1 MVYAALGKESVT
13 KINIEELKVLIVD
26 DDRHMRMLI
35 RNVLFALGVK
45 DVDDANDGKSGLEKM
60 AEFSPNLVLCD
71 LKMKPMGG
79 LDFVRQVRNDPEN
92 PHRLV
97 PIIMVTAYADLD
109 AVAGARDTGV
119 NEFMAKPISAAALEK
134 RIRHVLEDPRA
145 FVESETF
152 SGPDRRRGKKASL
165 GGPERREKEPSFL
178 TPPKPPATGE

>member
-1 MVYAALGKESVT
+1 MVRAALGRLSVT
-13 KINIEELKVLIVD
+13 KITIEELKVLVID
-26 DDRHMRMLI
+26 DDRHMCMLI

-45 DVDDANDGKSGLEKM
+45 DVTDAKDGKTGRETM
-60 AEFSPNLVLCD
+60 AEFSPNLVICD

-79 LDFVRQVRNDPEN
+79 LEFVRQVRNDPEN

-97 PIIMVTAYADLD
+97 PIIMVTAYADLE

-134 RIRHVLEDPRA
+134 RIRHVLDDPRA

-152 SGPDRRRGKKASL
+152 SGPDRRRGKKVSL
-165 GGPERREKEPSFL
+165 SGPERREEEPTFL
-178 TPPKPPATGE
+178 TPPKPPAAGE